1 MIHKIIKYSK
11 NSIRLLKQSLEDGN
25 IIAVP
30 TDTVYGL
37 IADAYNEK
45 AINKIFKTKLRPKKL
60 QLIIFVSSIE
70 EAKKIGHFSKYD
82 ELLAKAFWPG
92 DLTLIVKR
100 KSNKIFYGHKS
111 STTVGIRIPNHKAL
125 LNLLI
130 ETKKPLASTSANSH
144 KGKTPKNIK
153 ELDIISNKEI
163 TYTLVSNH
171 KIAGSESTIVSLIN
185 DKINILRSGRISIS
199 MIEAQIKN
207 LQKLSLIHI

>member
-25 IIAVP
+25 IIVVP
-30 TDTVYGL
+30 TDTVYGV

-45 AINKIFKTKLRPKKL
+45 AVNKIFKTKLRPKKL
-60 QLIIFVSSIE
+60 PLIIFVSSIE

-125 LNLLI
+125 QNLLI
-130 ETKKPLASTSANSH
+130 ETKKPLASTSANLH
-144 KGKTPKNIK
+144 KEKTSKNIK

-163 TYTLVSNH
+163 TYALVSNH

-207 LQKLSLIHI
+207 LQKR

>member
-1 MIHKIIKYSK
+1 M
-11 NSIRLLKQSLEDGN
+11 
-25 IIAVP
+25 
-30 TDTVYGL
+30 

-45 AINKIFKTKLRPKKL
+45 AVNKIFKTKLRPKKL
-60 QLIIFVSSIE
+60 PLIIFVSSIE

-163 TYTLVSNH
+163 TYALVSNH

-207 LQKLSLIHI
+207 LQKR

>member
-45 AINKIFKTKLRPKKL
+45 AVNKIFKIKLRPKKL
-60 QLIIFVSSIE
+60 PLIIFVSSIE

-144 KGKTPKNIK
+144 KEKAPKNIK

-163 TYTLVSNH
+163 TYALVSNH

-185 DKINILRSGRISIS
+185 DKVNIFRSGRISIS

-207 LQKLSLIHI
+207 LQKR

>member
-1 MIHKIIKYSK
+1 M
-11 NSIRLLKQSLEDGN
+11 
-25 IIAVP
+25 
-30 TDTVYGL
+30 

-45 AINKIFKTKLRPKKL
+45 AVNKIFKIKLRPKKL
-60 QLIIFVSSIE
+60 PLIIFVSSIE

-144 KGKTPKNIK
+144 KEKTPKNIK

-163 TYTLVSNH
+163 TYALVSNH

-207 LQKLSLIHI
+207 LQKR

>member
-45 AINKIFKTKLRPKKL
+45 AVNKIFKTKLRPKKL
-60 QLIIFVSSIE
+60 PLIIFVSSIE

-163 TYTLVSNH
+163 TYALVSNH

-185 DKINILRSGRISIS
+185 DKVNIFRSGRISIS

-207 LQKLSLIHI
+207 LQKR

>member
-45 AINKIFKTKLRPKKL
+45 AVNKIFKTKLRPKKL
-60 QLIIFVSSIE
+60 PLIIFVSSIE

-207 LQKLSLIHI
+207 LQKR

>member
-1 MIHKIIKYSK
+1 MKHKIIKYSK

-45 AINKIFKTKLRPKKL
+45 AVNKIFKTKLRPKKL
-60 QLIIFVSSIE
+60 PLIIFVSSIE

-144 KGKTPKNIK
+144 KEKTPKNIK

-171 KIAGSESTIVSLIN
+171 KVAGSESTIVSLIN
-185 DKINILRSGRISIS
+185 DKVNIFRSGRISIS

-207 LQKLSLIHI
+207 LQKR

>member
-45 AINKIFKTKLRPKKL
+45 AVNKIFKIKLRPKKL
-60 QLIIFVSSIE
+60 PLIIFVSSIE

-185 DKINILRSGRISIS
+185 DKVNIFRSGRISIS

-207 LQKLSLIHI
+207 LQKR

>member
-37 IADAYNEK
+37 VADAYNEK
-45 AINKIFKTKLRPKKL
+45 AVNKIFKTKLRPKKL
-60 QLIIFVSSIE
+60 PLIIFVSSIK
-70 EAKKIGHFSKYD
+70 EAKKIGHFSKFD

-100 KSNKIFYGHKS
+100 KTNKIFYGHKS

-130 ETKKPLASTSANSH
+130 ETRKPLASTSANSH

-163 TYTLVSNH
+163 TYALVSNH

-185 DKINILRSGRISIS
+185 DKINIFRSGRINVS

-207 LQKLSLIHI
+207 LQKR

>member
-60 QLIIFVSSIE
+60 PLIIFVSSIE

-111 STTVGIRIPNHKAL
+111 SSTVGIRIPNHKAL

-163 TYTLVSNH
+163 TYALVSNH
-171 KIAGSESTIVSLIN
+171 KITGSESTIVSLIN

-207 LQKLSLIHI
+207 LQKR

>member
-37 IADAYNEK
+37 IANAYNEK
-45 AINKIFKTKLRPKKL
+45 AVNKIFKIKLRPKKL
-60 QLIIFVSSIE
+60 PLIIFVSSIE

-185 DKINILRSGRISIS
+185 DKVNIFRSGRISIS

-207 LQKLSLIHI
+207 LQKR

>member
-45 AINKIFKTKLRPKKL
+45 AVNKIFKTKLRPKKL
-60 QLIIFVSSIE
+60 PLIIFVSSIV

-82 ELLAKAFWPG
+82 ELLAKAFWPS

-100 KSNKIFYGHKS
+100 KSNQIFYGHKS

-144 KGKTPKNIK
+144 KEKAPKNIK

-163 TYTLVSNH
+163 TYALVSNH

-199 MIEAQIKN
+199 MIETQIKN
-207 LQKLSLIHI
+207 LQKR

>member
-1 MIHKIIKYSK
+1 MNHKIIKYSR

-45 AINKIFKTKLRPKKL
+45 AVNKIFKTKLRPKKL
-60 QLIIFVSSIE
+60 PLIIFVSSIE

-144 KGKTPKNIK
+144 KEKAPRNIK

-163 TYTLVSNH
+163 TYALVSNH

-207 LQKLSLIHI
+207 LQKR

>member
-45 AINKIFKTKLRPKKL
+45 AVNKIFKIKLRPKKL
-60 QLIIFVSSIE
+60 PLIIFVSSIE

-163 TYTLVSNH
+163 TYALVSNH

-199 MIEAQIKN
+199 MIEAQIKS
-207 LQKLSLIHI
+207 LQKR

>member
-45 AINKIFKTKLRPKKL
+45 AVNKIFKTKLRPKKL
-60 QLIIFVSSIE
+60 PLIIFVSSIE

-130 ETKKPLASTSANSH
+130 ETRKPLASTSANSH

-163 TYTLVSNH
+163 TYALVSNH

-185 DKINILRSGRISIS
+185 DKINIFRSGRISLS

-207 LQKLSLIHI
+207 LQKR

>member
-45 AINKIFKTKLRPKKL
+45 AVNKIFKTKLRPKKL
-60 QLIIFVSSIE
+60 PLIIFVSSIE
-70 EAKKIGHFSKYD
+70 EAKKIGHFSKFD

-111 STTVGIRIPNHKAL
+111 SSTVGIRIPNHKAL

-144 KGKTPKNIK
+144 KEKTPKNIK

-163 TYTLVSNH
+163 TYALVSNH

-207 LQKLSLIHI
+207 LQKR

>member
-37 IADAYNEK
+37 IANAYNEK
-45 AINKIFKTKLRPKKL
+45 AVNKIFKIKLRPKKL
-60 QLIIFVSSIE
+60 PLIIFVSSIE

-207 LQKLSLIHI
+207 LQKR

>member
-60 QLIIFVSSIE
+60 PLIIFVSSIK

-111 STTVGIRIPNHKAL
+111 FTTVGIRIPNHKAL

-153 ELDIISNKEI
+153 ELDIVWNKEI
-163 TYTLVSNH
+163 TYALVSNH

-199 MIEAQIKN
+199 MIEARIKN
-207 LQKLSLIHI
+207 LQMR

>member
-45 AINKIFKTKLRPKKL
+45 AVNKIFKTKLRPKKL
-60 QLIIFVSSIE
+60 PLIIFVSSIE

-111 STTVGIRIPNHKAL
+111 SITVGIRIPNHKAL

-144 KGKTPKNIK
+144 KEKAPKNIK
-153 ELDIISNKEI
+153 ELDIILNKEI
-163 TYTLVSNH
+163 TYALVSNH

-207 LQKLSLIHI
+207 LQKR

>member
-11 NSIRLLKQSLEDGN
+11 NSIRLLEQSLEDGN

-45 AINKIFKTKLRPKKL
+45 AVNKIFKTKLRPKKL
-60 QLIIFVSSIE
+60 PLIIFVSSIE

-144 KGKTPKNIK
+144 KEKAPKNIK

-163 TYTLVSNH
+163 TYALVSNH

-207 LQKLSLIHI
+207 LQKR

>member
-45 AINKIFKTKLRPKKL
+45 AVNKIFKTKLRPKKL
-60 QLIIFVSSIE
+60 PLIIFVSSIE

-171 KIAGSESTIVSLIN
+171 KIAGRESTIVSLIN
-185 DKINILRSGRISIS
+185 DKVNIFRSGRISIS

-207 LQKLSLIHI
+207 LQKR

>member
-45 AINKIFKTKLRPKKL
+45 AVNKIFKTKLRPKKL
-60 QLIIFVSSIE
+60 PLIIFVSSIE

-163 TYTLVSNH
+163 TYALVSNH

-207 LQKLSLIHI
+207 LQKR

>member
-11 NSIRLLKQSLEDGN
+11 NSIRLLKQSLDDGN

-45 AINKIFKTKLRPKKL
+45 AVNKIFKTKLRPKKL
-60 QLIIFVSSIE
+60 PLIIFVSSIE

-144 KGKTPKNIK
+144 KEKAPKNIK

-163 TYTLVSNH
+163 TYALVSNH

-207 LQKLSLIHI
+207 LQKR

>member
-45 AINKIFKTKLRPKKL
+45 AVNMIFKTKLRPKKL
-60 QLIIFVSSIE
+60 PLIIFVSSIE

-144 KGKTPKNIK
+144 KEKAPKSIK

-163 TYTLVSNH
+163 TYALVSNH
-171 KIAGSESTIVSLIN
+171 KIAGSVSTIVSLIN

-207 LQKLSLIHI
+207 LQKR

>member
-45 AINKIFKTKLRPKKL
+45 AVNKIFKTKLRPKKL
-60 QLIIFVSSIE
+60 PLIIFVSSIE

-171 KIAGSESTIVSLIN
+171 KVAGSESTIVSLIN
-185 DKINILRSGRISIS
+185 DKVNIFRSGRISIS
-199 MIEAQIKN
+199 MIEAQFKN
-207 LQKLSLIHI
+207 LQKR

>member
-60 QLIIFVSSIE
+60 PLIIFVSSIE

-207 LQKLSLIHI
+207 LQKR

>member
-45 AINKIFKTKLRPKKL
+45 AVNKIFKIKLRPKKL
-60 QLIIFVSSIE
+60 PLIIFVSSIE

-144 KGKTPKNIK
+144 TEKAPKNIK

-163 TYTLVSNH
+163 TYALVSNH

-185 DKINILRSGRISIS
+185 DKVNIFRSGRISIS

-207 LQKLSLIHI
+207 LQKR

>member
-60 QLIIFVSSIE
+60 PLIIFVSSIE

-144 KGKTPKNIK
+144 KEKAPKNIK

-163 TYTLVSNH
+163 TYALVSNH

-207 LQKLSLIHI
+207 LQKR

>member
-45 AINKIFKTKLRPKKL
+45 AVNKIFKIKLRPKKL
-60 QLIIFVSSIE
+60 PLIIFVSSIE
-70 EAKKIGHFSKYD
+70 EAKKIGNFSKYD

-144 KGKTPKNIK
+144 KEKAPKNIK

-163 TYTLVSNH
+163 TYALVSNH

-185 DKINILRSGRISIS
+185 DKVNIFRSGRISIS

-207 LQKLSLIHI
+207 LQKR

>member
-45 AINKIFKTKLRPKKL
+45 AVNKIFKTKLRPKKL
-60 QLIIFVSSIE
+60 PLIIFVSSIE

-111 STTVGIRIPNHKAL
+111 SSTVGIRIPNHKAL

-163 TYTLVSNH
+163 TYALVSNH

-207 LQKLSLIHI
+207 LQKR

>member
-45 AINKIFKTKLRPKKL
+45 AVNKIFKTKLRPKKL
-60 QLIIFVSSIE
+60 PLIIFVSSIE

-153 ELDIISNKEI
+153 ELDIIWNKEI
-163 TYTLVSNH
+163 TYALVSNH

-207 LQKLSLIHI
+207 LQKR

>member
-1 MIHKIIKYSK
+1 MNHKIIKYSR

-45 AINKIFKTKLRPKKL
+45 AVNKIFKTKLRPKKL
-60 QLIIFVSSIE
+60 PLIIFVSSIE

-144 KGKTPKNIK
+144 KEKAPKNIK

-163 TYTLVSNH
+163 TYALVSNH

-207 LQKLSLIHI
+207 LQKR

>member
-45 AINKIFKTKLRPKKL
+45 AVNKIFKIKLRPKKL
-60 QLIIFVSSIE
+60 PLIIFVSSIE

-163 TYTLVSNH
+163 TYALVSNH

-207 LQKLSLIHI
+207 LQKR

>member
-1 MIHKIIKYSK
+1 M
-11 NSIRLLKQSLEDGN
+11 
-25 IIAVP
+25 
-30 TDTVYGL
+30 
-37 IADAYNEK
+37 
-45 AINKIFKTKLRPKKL
+45 
-60 QLIIFVSSIE
+60 
-70 EAKKIGHFSKYD
+70 
-82 ELLAKAFWPG
+82 
-92 DLTLIVKR
+92 KR

-130 ETKKPLASTSANSH
+130 ETRKPFASTSANSH

-163 TYTLVSNH
+163 TYALVSNH

-185 DKINILRSGRISIS
+185 DKVNVFRSGRISIS

-207 LQKLSLIHI
+207 LQKR

>member
-45 AINKIFKTKLRPKKL
+45 AVNKIFKTKLRPKKL
-60 QLIIFVSSIE
+60 PLIIFVSSIE
-70 EAKKIGHFSKYD
+70 EAKKIGHFSKFD

-100 KSNKIFYGHKS
+100 KTNKIFYGHKS

-144 KGKTPKNIK
+144 KGKAPKNIK

-163 TYTLVSNH
+163 TYALVSSH

-185 DKINILRSGRISIS
+185 DKIHIFRSGRISIS

-207 LQKLSLIHI
+207 LQKR

>member
-45 AINKIFKTKLRPKKL
+45 AVNKIFKTKLRPKKL
-60 QLIIFVSSIE
+60 PLIIFVSSIE

-144 KGKTPKNIK
+144 KEKAPKNIK

-163 TYTLVSNH
+163 TYALVSNH

-185 DKINILRSGRISIS
+185 DKINIFRSGRISIS

-207 LQKLSLIHI
+207 LQKR

>member
-45 AINKIFKTKLRPKKL
+45 AVNKIFKTKLRPKKL
-60 QLIIFVSSIE
+60 PLIIFVSSIE

-144 KGKTPKNIK
+144 KEKTPKNIK

-163 TYTLVSNH
+163 TYALVSNH

-207 LQKLSLIHI
+207 LQKR

>member
-45 AINKIFKTKLRPKKL
+45 AVNKIFKTKLRPKKL
-60 QLIIFVSSIE
+60 PLIIFVSSVE

-100 KSNKIFYGHKS
+100 KSNNIFYGHKS
-111 STTVGIRIPNHKAL
+111 FTTVGIRIPNHKAL

-144 KGKTPKNIK
+144 KEKTPKNIK

-163 TYTLVSNH
+163 TYALVSNH
-171 KIAGSESTIVSLIN
+171 KIVGRESTIVSLIN
-185 DKINILRSGRISIS
+185 DKINIFRSGRISIS

-207 LQKLSLIHI
+207 LQKR